1 MSHLNL
7 HEDQTTKDHKGPL
20 INRVVNTNNKGKWID
35 QALEEAMDVIDKG
48 RGSLMVVNKSWNIL
62 VASFLDHL

>member
-7 HEDQTTKDHKGPL
+7 YEDQTTKDHKGPL
-20 INRVVNTNNKGKWID
+20 IIRIVITNNKGKWID
-35 QALEEAMDVIDKG
+35 QTLEEAMDVIDKG
-48 RGSLMVVNKSWNIL
+48 TCSLRVVNKSWNIL